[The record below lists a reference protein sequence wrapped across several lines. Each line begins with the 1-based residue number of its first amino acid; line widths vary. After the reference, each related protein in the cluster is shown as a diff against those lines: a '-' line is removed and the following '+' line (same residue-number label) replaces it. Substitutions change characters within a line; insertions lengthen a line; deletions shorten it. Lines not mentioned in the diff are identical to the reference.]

1 MQDLQNQALQSNT
14 TLLQL
19 AQEIRTLLL
28 RVKDAPPLPPPSTAE
43 PSPHHPQL
51 VRSNQINLAMTGD
64 GGPAY
69 GTIPSINQHYKPPA
83 LMAMTQPRDS
93 TDNISTPSVNLPMRE
108 KPFSDVRVAARCL
121 APKSRSKRELPAS
134 IIELNLRRQ
143 SSGQKAFQEY
153 QKKHF
158 EPKKLPPP
166 RPSFLYLETPT
177 VPQLRDGLCYVFRS
191 FSVATARQA
200 TLNRDER
207 KKEVVRWAQG
217 LDHLLDSWTSEST
230 IFSSDSQEAEQAKQ
244 NELVD
249 LFVALNASIE
259 KSNDVMKRLF
269 YQAAL
274 GAGID
279 RVLEKLQTVSR
290 SVRAMKEIE
299 EFEDARDEWED
310 SQNGG

>member
-1 MQDLQNQALQSNT
+1 MQELQNQALQSNT
-14 TLLQL
+14 SQLQL

-28 RVKDAPPLPPPSTAE
+28 LVKDAPSLPPPPVAE
-43 PSPHHPQL
+43 PSPRHPQL
-51 VRSNQINLAMTGD
+51 VQSNQFNLAMDGD

-69 GTIPSINQHYKPPA
+69 GTTPSINHHEKP
-83 LMAMTQPRDS
+83 LTVMTITQPRDLK
-93 TDNISTPSVNLPMRE
+93 DNILTPSASLPLRG
-108 KPFSDVRVAARCL
+108 KSSSDVQVAASCL
-121 APKSRSKRELPAS
+121 APKSRPKRELPAS
-134 IIELNLRRQ
+134 IVQLNLRRQ
-143 SSGQKAFQEY
+143 SSGEKAFQEY

-166 RPSFLYLETPT
+166 KPSFLYLGIPT
-177 VPQLRDGLCYVFRS
+177 IPQLRDGLSYVFRS
-191 FSVATARQA
+191 FLVTTARQA

-217 LDHLLDSWTSEST
+217 LDHLLGSWTCEST
-230 IFSSDSQEAEQAKQ
+230 IFPSDSQEAKQAKR

-249 LFVALNASIE
+249 LLVALNGSVE
-259 KSNDVMKRLF
+259 KSNDVMRRLF
-269 YQAAL
+269 YQATSET
-274 GAGID
+274 GID

-299 EFEDARDEWED
+299 EFEDARDEWKD